1 MKSQFLS
8 KLSYLKTKRTSLKK
22 KTERKIA
29 KNSLLDGPINYIERP
44 IIKLQMVLKIR
55 F

>member
-29 KNSLLDGPINYIERP
+29 KNSLLDRPISYIPKP
-44 IIKLQMVLKIR
+44 IIKLQMILNIR